1 MSAYSQPSDSTH
13 HSPHN
18 ISAFQFEGLSPECYP
33 VSRSL
38 LDECEYSPLLHL
50 SCEHN
55 DYNASLVSASL
66 LQSTSLKHVAPSIDQ
81 LLSHLQQFLLQ
92 QNISLLSRA
101 PLHAS
106 TLINKLA
113 AQPDQNFVHELIHNI
128 QHGCSI
134 GYNGPQFVH
143 CSKNLP
149 SAYQQPLILDNA
161 LTQECNAGHILG
173 SFDNPPLPDLCC
185 SGLGFVP
192 KHDGG
197 WRRTI
202 YHLSAPHGN
211 SINDYNN
218 PDDYTLSYCS
228 VDDAYAILNLLGTG
242 ALMSKID
249 LKNAFRLIPV
259 HPNDWN
265 LLGICWRN
273 KFYIDTCLPLI
284 LACTLRHL
292 SLINSQ

>member
-1 MSAYSQPSDSTH
+1 MFNQGHCTYPDCSNRHICLLICEGNHLGSPARQVSNMSKRPYD
-13 HSPHN
+13 HSPLSVKLVCHNCLSACLPHRLRSALSLLCPLIHNLVIPLITPHN
-18 ISAFQFEGLSPECYP
+18 ISAFSSKDSPQNVTR

-106 TLINKLA
+106 TLINELA

-161 LTQECNAGHILG
+161 LTQECNAGHIL
-173 SFDNPPLPDLCC
+173 
-185 SGLGFVP
+185 
-192 KHDGG
+192 
-197 WRRTI
+197 
-202 YHLSAPHGN
+202 
-211 SINDYNN
+211 
-218 PDDYTLSYCS
+218 
-228 VDDAYAILNLLGTG
+228 
-242 ALMSKID
+242 
-249 LKNAFRLIPV
+249 
-259 HPNDWN
+259 
-265 LLGICWRN
+265 
-273 KFYIDTCLPLI
+273 
-284 LACTLRHL
+284 
-292 SLINSQ
+292 